1 MRIDY
6 ILLGEN
12 IRKHRKG
19 EKLSQS
25 ALAEL
30 VNVSV
35 SYISR
40 IECGKNHVSLG
51 LLVNICEV
59 LGTTLAEVMTG
70 NQGNFPKEY
79 LTEFTQIMNGCTAD
93 DKRLL
98 IEICSYIKNAL
109 EKRSGC

>member
-12 IRKHRKG
+12 IKKHRKS

-25 ALAEL
+25 TLAEI

-40 IECGKNHVSLG
+40 IECGKNHASLE
-51 LLVNICEV
+51 LLVNICEA

-70 NQGNFPKEY
+70 NQGNFPEEY
-79 LTEFTQIMNGCTAD
+79 LIEFTQIMNGCTTD

-98 IEICSYIKNAL
+98 IEICSYIKKAL
-109 EKRSGC
+109 EKKKGC